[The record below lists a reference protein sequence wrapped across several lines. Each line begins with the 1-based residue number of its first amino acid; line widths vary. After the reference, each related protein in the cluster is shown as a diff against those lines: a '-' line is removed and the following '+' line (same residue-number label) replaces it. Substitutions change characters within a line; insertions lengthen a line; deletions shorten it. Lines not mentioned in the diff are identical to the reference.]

1 MLGLEV
7 GGNPKGNSLIGRG
20 TADAA
25 ISARLPT
32 HTIEQDPF
40 AIELLK
46 GAKAEVAMVMEIFD
60 LKAAA
65 EAQNIKI
72 FNSVDSNDAT
82 ESKSEAPNASKE
94 GAAQASEI
102 DQIPQLKAASLVIG
116 SNYGDG
122 SRGDNGEEETAR
134 EIALREER
142 KIVLLH
148 ERKVLLQKTEQTV
161 AAFDEAMYDLC
172 REKLKLDA
180 DLKTAEMRMLTF
192 LGELGMLSEFEK
204 KDSMLSQKMSKA
216 KAEKASVATEI
227 SECRIKLEAKRKELS
242 LIHI

>member
-1 MLGLEV
+1 M
-7 GGNPKGNSLIGRG
+7 
-20 TADAA
+20 
-25 ISARLPT
+25 
-32 HTIEQDPF
+32 
-40 AIELLK
+40 
-46 GAKAEVAMVMEIFD
+46 
-60 LKAAA
+60 
-65 EAQNIKI
+65 
-72 FNSVDSNDAT
+72 
-82 ESKSEAPNASKE
+82 
-94 GAAQASEI
+94 
-102 DQIPQLKAASLVIG
+102 VIG

-192 LGELGMLSEFEK
+192 LGELGMLSEFAYGSGRIGLPNNN
-204 KDSMLSQKMSKA
+204 DSNSL
-216 KAEKASVATEI
+216 
-227 SECRIKLEAKRKELS
+227 LS
-242 LIHI
+242 LPSGTRSSSSMFGS